1 MSSRSSIKS
10 MPPSDKG
17 SRASSSK
24 AAQARAKADA
34 AHVRVDYGKRAAKLK
49 MEGAAKEAEIQKEKA
64 AREMEAAAREAEIQL
79 EMTRILAELEV
90 LKLEGEEEA
99 AKVEAEYI
107 EEAEGLHNLTDV
119 RSTSERTRLERTS
132 DYVRSQ
138 IDRKPRP
145 SSPYVFDNIP
155 CHEEPQ
161 ADPIASHP
169 YDEDNLPS
177 QLRDEVKNERA
188 DDKYFLTPN
197 LQYLG
202 RRDAEVKFRTANSI
216 RNVRPQSYTR

>member
-49 MEGAAKEAEIQKEKA
+49 MEGAAKEAEIQKEK
-64 AREMEAAAREAEIQL
+64 AAREAEIQL

-202 RRDAEVKFRTANSI
+202 RRDAEVKFRIANSI